1 MIIYFIY
8 FDITIIFWIF
18 LSSFKFNLFN
28 PNEWKILQVFKTRF
42 TLYCLKSKEIDLIS
56 LNVSNNSIILCL
68 VFDSIYYVYKR
79 KNTGFKIIQ
88 CYFLKVEFFTRK
100 CVTALKLDC

>member
-28 PNEWKILQVFKTRF
+28 PNEWKILLVFETRF
-42 TLYCLKSKEIDLIS
+42 TSYYSKLKEIDLIS
-56 LNVSNNSIILCL
+56 LNVSNTSLFYCL
-68 VFDSIYYVYKR
+68 VFDSLYYVYKR
-79 KNTGFKIIQ
+79 KNTEFKII
-88 CYFLKVEFFTRK
+88 
-100 CVTALKLDC
+100 